1 MEKAYAEQWCCSWHW
16 WVCWNSCCD
25 WSSLTIKCWGEK
37 TYIFEFF
44 VWGIFIVILLL
55 TLFLIIKQKIRIY
68 LSEKYKNKS
77 FKLYENNNLNEALFY
92 IDMSLKYNIDK
103 DNLRIK
109 FLILSKLNNKKEA
122 DEIFKKFINY
132 R

>member
-1 MEKAYAEQWCCSWHW
+1 
-16 WVCWNSCCD
+16 
-25 WSSLTIKCWGEK
+25 
-37 TYIFEFF
+37 
-44 VWGIFIVILLL
+44 
-55 TLFLIIKQKIRIY
+55 
-68 LSEKYKNKS
+68 
-77 FKLYENNNLNEALFY
+77 
-92 IDMSLKYNIDK
+92 MSLKYNIDK